1 MIRII
6 LMTALLLISITNI
19 YAESP
24 TDKGV
29 YSLGGSISYMNID
42 SDDGSDEDIFLFSPS
57 GRYFIFDNIAMG
69 VSLVYRKSSNDT
81 ADSDSYGIGPS
92 LRYYLPEKTMNP
104 FFEVAYSYSKN
115 KSEIFEYTLKSTS
128 NDYSIGCGLDYFLSR
143 NVSIEP
149 MIRYSWR
156 KYNYKDYQSLIGP
169 MDLDEKALYIGIGVN
184 WFIF

>member
-1 MIRII
+1 MIRMIF
-6 LMTALLLISITNI
+6 MTALLLITVTNV

-29 YSLGGSISYMNID
+29 YSLGGSISYMNVD
-42 SDDGSDEDIFLFSPS
+42 SDNGSDVNRFMFSPS
-57 GRYFIFDNIAMG
+57 GRYFIFDNIAIG
-69 VSLVYRKSSNDT
+69 VSLGYGKSSGDT
-81 ADSDSYGIGPS
+81 TDSESYGIGPS
-92 LRYYLPEKTMNP
+92 LRYYLPDITVNP

-115 KSEIFEYTLKSTS
+115 KSELIDYTLKSTT

-149 MIRYSWR
+149 MIRYTWINN
-156 KYNYKDYQSLIGP
+156 KYKDFDSVITSTD
-169 MDLDEKALYIGIGVN
+169 MDYKTLYVGIGIN